1 MVLILTDATQKPV
14 GETVPGELF
23 RIELRSKSAT
33 CLTLEKPEN
42 GRLLIGIL
50 QFQEIDRPSFLV
62 NLAANIPAL
71 SFGTA
76 WAIEPVIGQETYP
89 RLGYFHEDAG
99 VLFLQDGD
107 AILRFDN
114 PQRPDDYDVV
124 NASLI
129 GNGRIERANHAVP
142 CMRWRIWQTAAD
154 RDRAGGE
161 PLVQFG

>member
-50 QFQEIDRPSFLV
+50 QFQEIDRPSFIV
-62 NLAANIPAL
+62 NLATNIPAL

-89 RLGYFHEDAG
+89 RLGYFHDVRG
-99 VLFLQDGD
+99 GD
-107 AILRFDN
+107 KLGHGA
-114 PQRPDDYDVV
+114 P
-124 NASLI
+124 A
-129 GNGRIERANHAVP
+129 
-142 CMRWRIWQTAAD
+142 
-154 RDRAGGE
+154 
-161 PLVQFG
+161 